1 MGKISFSY
9 FELRFFKVTYS
20 RLQKKLIP
28 SLTRTKINFLWISF
42 IHLLSF
48 YLDNLNLPLTR
59 SNFCFVSDHFYV
71 ILHSIIR
78 NVLRSVLKFI
88 STQPC
93 ILCLYFFV
101 NPLQI
106 QCPEPWSW
114 IFFKLCCFNSFFK
127 VSSYPSL
134 SLKWS
139 VHDTCIP
146 SHPFVYFLIFGYQL
160 WTPDNLN
167 FFRFP

>member
-59 SNFCFVSDHFYV
+59 SNFCFLSDHFYI
-71 ILHSIIR
+71 ILPSIIR

-93 ILCLYFFV
+93 ILCLYFFQSTSNTMSSPDHEYSSSFV
-101 NPLQI
+101 ASVPLSKYQFI
-106 QCPEPWSW
+106 PRCP
-114 IFFKLCCFNSFFK
+114 
-127 VSSYPSL
+127 
-134 SLKWS
+134 
-139 VHDTCIP
+139 
-146 SHPFVYFLIFGYQL
+146 
-160 WTPDNLN
+160 
-167 FFRFP
+167 

>member
-59 SNFCFVSDHFYV
+59 SNFCFLSDHFYI
-71 ILHSIIR
+71 ILPSIIR

-93 ILCLYFFV
+93 ILCLYFFF

-106 QCPEPWSW
+106 QCPALIMNIPQALLLQ
-114 IFFKLCCFNSFFK
+114 FLCQSIN
-127 VSSYPSL
+127 L
-134 SLKWS
+134 SLAVLEVKCAWYLHS
-139 VHDTCIP
+139 FSP
-146 SHPFVYFLIFGYQL
+146 SCLFPYFRLSA
-160 WTPDNLN
+160 LN
-167 FFRFP
+167 SR